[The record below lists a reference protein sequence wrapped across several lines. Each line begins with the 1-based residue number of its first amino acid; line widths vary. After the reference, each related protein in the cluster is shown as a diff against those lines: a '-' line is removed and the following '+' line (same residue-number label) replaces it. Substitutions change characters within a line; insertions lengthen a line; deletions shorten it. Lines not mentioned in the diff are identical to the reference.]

1 MMHRIDRRTFIRR
14 TVQTAI
20 AAAAGGLPVLDLLS
34 MPAQAAQAPPL
45 AVRKGQDIPLLVRET
60 ISALDG
66 MENFVRQGDVV
77 VVKPNIGWDRTVEL
91 AANTHPEVVKAL
103 VQLCLEAGA
112 KQVRIFDRTCNDER
126 RCYMQ
131 SGIRPAV
138 ESIRSDRVSI
148 EYIDRRSFK
157 ELAING
163 GRAFDRW
170 EFYLPVIEADRL
182 INVPIAKHH
191 SISRLT
197 LGMKNLMGVV
207 WDRGYWHR
215 NDLHQC
221 IADFA
226 GYRRPDL
233 NVVGAYRVM
242 LRNGPRGISFEEIVF
257 HIENGDVLDLL
268 EHPRRDRYPNQKLFV
283 VNVDGYVYLVPF
295 VEDEQEVFLKTIIP
309 SRKATR
315 DYLGGG

>member
-34 MPAQAAQAPPL
+34 MPAQAGQAPPL

-66 MENFVRQGDVV
+66 MENFVKQGDVV

-148 EYIDRRSFK
+148 EYIDPRSFK

-182 INVPIAKHH
+182 INVPVAKHH

-197 LGMKNLMGVV
+197 LAMKNLMGVIGGN
-207 WDRGYWHR
+207 RGRLHH
-215 NDLHQC
+215 NIAESLSDIASVIHSDLT
-221 IADFA
+221 
-226 GYRRPDL
+226 
-233 NVVGAYRVM
+233 VVDATRI
-242 LRNGPRGISFEEIVF
+242 LTANGPQGGRLQDVRKLDTLIASPDIVAADAYASTLFGLSPEQVPTVVAAARRGLGVM
-257 HIENGDVLDLL
+257 DLKQV
-268 EHPRRDRYPNQKLFV
+268 RMV
-283 VNVDGYVYLVPF
+283 
-295 VEDEQEVFLKTIIP
+295 
-309 SRKATR
+309 
-315 DYLGGG
+315 

>member
-1 MMHRIDRRTFIRR
+1 MMHPIDRRTFIRR

-34 MPAQAAQAPPL
+34 LPVQAGQAPPL
-45 AVRKGQDIPLLVRET
+45 AVRKGQDIPFLVRET
-60 ISALDG
+60 INALG
-66 MENFVRQGDVV
+66 GVENFVKQGDVV

-91 AANTHPEVVKAL
+91 AANTHPEVVKTL

-131 SGIRPAV
+131 SGIRPAL
-138 ESIRSDRVSI
+138 EAIRSDRVSI

-157 ELAING
+157 ELAIKG

-197 LGMKNLMGVV
+197 LGMKNLMGVIGGN
-207 WDRGYWHR
+207 RGRLHHDIAESLSDIASVIHS
-215 NDLHQC
+215 DLTVVDATRILTANGPQGGRLQDVRKLDTL
-221 IADFA
+221 IASPDIVAADAYAATLFGLSPTQVPTVVA
-226 GYRRPDL
+226 AARRGLGVMDL
-233 NVVGAYRVM
+233 NQVRMV
-242 LRNGPRGISFEEIVF
+242 
-257 HIENGDVLDLL
+257 
-268 EHPRRDRYPNQKLFV
+268 
-283 VNVDGYVYLVPF
+283 
-295 VEDEQEVFLKTIIP
+295 
-309 SRKATR
+309 
-315 DYLGGG
+315 

>member
-1 MMHRIDRRTFIRR
+1 MMHPIDRRTFIRR

-20 AAAAGGLPVLDLLS
+20 AAAAGGLPVLDLLA
-34 MPAQAAQAPPL
+34 MPVQAGQAPPL
-45 AVRKGQDIPLLVRET
+45 AVRKGQDIPFLVRET
-60 ISALDG
+60 VNALG
-66 MENFVRQGDVV
+66 GVENFVKQGDVV

-91 AANTHPEVVKAL
+91 AANTHPEVVKTL

-131 SGIRPAV
+131 SGIRPAL
-138 ESIRSDRVSI
+138 EAIRSDRVSI

-157 ELAING
+157 ELAIKG

-197 LGMKNLMGVV
+197 LGMKNLMGVIGGN
-207 WDRGYWHR
+207 RGRLHHDIAESLSDIASVIHS
-215 NDLHQC
+215 DLTVVDATRILTANGPQGGRLQDVRKLDTL
-221 IADFA
+221 IASPDIVAADAYAATLFGLSPTQVPTVVA
-226 GYRRPDL
+226 AARRGLGVMDL
-233 NVVGAYRVM
+233 NQVRMV
-242 LRNGPRGISFEEIVF
+242 
-257 HIENGDVLDLL
+257 
-268 EHPRRDRYPNQKLFV
+268 
-283 VNVDGYVYLVPF
+283 
-295 VEDEQEVFLKTIIP
+295 
-309 SRKATR
+309 
-315 DYLGGG
+315 